1 MFHDPDFQPFEPR
14 AEPSLRAYVRNYLE
28 NFPPDSYR
36 GEMTAVRRFNR
47 PQTIFLTDPDLIE
60 DVLVKRADF
69 FPRDRIT
76 PQALSNVVDPQGL
89 FLAEGAHWR
98 WQRRAVAPAF
108 RHENLLALTP
118 VFFDCAERQAA
129 KWRAAGPGQIDVA
142 KAMMGVAFDVILR
155 AVMGDAEA
163 VDREKFLAA
172 ETDAFSGF
180 SWQFLLAALGL
191 PKYLPHPGFLKM
203 HLATRYL
210 RRETAR
216 LVKDRRGEATGADIL
231 SLLIKARDPET
242 GRAMN
247 ERELLANLFTFI
259 SAGHETAATALAWTL
274 WLIAKDQATQARLR
288 DEVVAVAGD
297 GPIGR
302 DEVERLV
309 FTRQVLQES
318 MRLFSPVG
326 AISRQP
332 REATTLGGH
341 PIEKGAQVVVA
352 IWALHR
358 NEKLWPDPLG
368 FEPDRFA
375 PEAAKARH
383 RFAYL
388 PFGGGPRI
396 CIGMSLAMLE
406 MTTALATLVRGFVFK
421 PVPGFRPDI
430 QPNISTRP
438 RYGLPLIVSP
448 V

>member
-28 NFPPDSYR
+28 NFPPEAYR
-36 GEMTAVRRFNR
+36 EGVAGFKRLNR
-47 PQTIFLTDPDLIE
+47 PETLFLTDPDLIE
-60 DVLVKRADF
+60 EVLTTRAEF

-89 FLAEGAHWR
+89 FLAKGAHWR
-98 WQRRAVAPAF
+98 WQRRAAAPAF

-118 VFFDCAERQAA
+118 IFFDCAERQAQS
-129 KWRAAGPGQIDVA
+129 WRRAGTARIDVA
-142 KAMMGVAFDVILR
+142 QAMMGVAFDVILR
-155 AVMGDAEA
+155 AVIGDAEA
-163 VDREKFLAA
+163 VDRDRFLAA

-191 PKYLPHPGFLKM
+191 PKFVPHPGFLKM

-216 LVKDRRGEATGADIL
+216 LIAARGGADKGGDIL

-247 ERELLANLFTFI
+247 DRELLANLFTFI

-274 WLIAKDQATQARLR
+274 WLVAKDQATQERLR
-288 DEVVAVAGD
+288 AEIREVAGD

-302 DEVERLV
+302 DEIEGLV
-309 FTRQVLQES
+309 FTRRVLQES

-332 REATTLGGH
+332 RDATILGGR
-341 PIEKGAQVVVA
+341 PVEKGAQVVIA

-368 FEPDRFA
+368 FDPERFA
-375 PEAAKARH
+375 PDAAKARH
-383 RFAYL
+383 RYAYL

-396 CIGMSLAMLE
+396 CIGMSFAMLE
-406 MTTALATLVRGFVFK
+406 MTTVLATLVRACVFK
-421 PVPGFRPDI
+421 TVEGFKPDL
-430 QPNISTRP
+430 QPNISNRP
-438 RYGLPLIVSP
+438 RRGLPLIVSP
-448 V
+448 A